1 MNKNE
6 PKETSILSHHLT
18 KMPKQYLRSSNPNF
32 LVQISFFPGRE
43 SPPSIVGL
51 ALKGGKKGKKSEVIK
66 SIHSSRTH
74 TPVVWLAAS
83 RYNNGGCFDFRA
95 PLQLTAAAAA
105 AAAVLSPDQI
115 LGSPS
120 PSIHPSGEARWQTVG
135 LHWLSVSFILTA
147 ANQSAKASTQQK
159 QEVMLIQVNMP
170 SLELTCLMSR
180 SATRSPTSRGEG
192 TI

>member
-95 PLQLTAAAAA
+95 PLQLTV
-105 AAAVLSPDQI
+105 AVLSPDQI
-115 LGSPS
+115 SFLLPL
-120 PSIHPSGEARWQTVG
+120 SILLQRGVPR
-135 LHWLSVSFILTA
+135 
-147 ANQSAKASTQQK
+147 
-159 QEVMLIQVNMP
+159 QVQP
-170 SLELTCLMSR
+170 PR
-180 SATRSPTSRGEG
+180 GGEG
-192 TI
+192 AI